1 MQWAPCLKVQLAKS
15 LLNHIFETNT
25 LKKQVGKNLSFSNGH
40 TPFTLELKKKVEA
53 YFTEN
58 NIKPTGT
65 WKLYSKTL
73 LLCGFA
79 VFTYIIL
86 LSGIAPSWVNVIFCV
101 LMGLNF
107 AAIGFNVMHDGAH
120 GSYSSKKW
128 VNDLMSYSLNALG
141 GSSFLWKVKHNVMH
155 HAYTNIEGHD
165 DDIDIK
171 PLIRTNTH
179 QPRYWY
185 HSYQHIY
192 SFILYT
198 TTYIIWIA
206 FRDFSKYFSGKVSN
220 RKFAKM
226 KTHEHIGFWTSKVLY
241 AMAFLVIPIAL
252 VGWAHALI
260 GYLIICGVCGLVL
273 SIVFQLAHVV
283 EDSDFPI
290 PDEDSHKIESNWFV
304 HQLSTTANFA
314 TKSKLVSWFVG
325 GLNFQ
330 VEHHL
335 FPKISHIHYPAI
347 NKLVKELCAKYEVK
361 YIEYPTLFRA
371 IRAHVSHLRIVGAA

>member
-1 MQWAPCLKVQLAKS
+1 MGK
-15 LLNHIFETNT
+15 HI
-25 LKKQVGKNLSFSNGH
+25 SFSNNN
-40 TPFTLELKKKVEA
+40 TQFTAELKKKVED
-53 YFTEN
+53 YFSN
-58 NIKPTGT
+58 NQIKSTGS
-65 WKLYSKTL
+65 WRLYHKTL
-73 LLCGFA
+73 LLCAFA
-79 VFTYIIL
+79 LTIYLILIFASAPVWVNIL
-86 LSGIAPSWVNVIFCV
+86 LCAV
-101 LMGLNF
+101 LGFNF

-128 VNDLMSYSLNALG
+128 VNEMMSYSLNVLG

-171 PLIRTNTH
+171 PLIRTNIH
-179 QPRYWY
+179 QPRHWY
-185 HSYQHIY
+185 HRYQHIY

-198 TTYIIWIA
+198 TTYFVWIA
-206 FRDFSKYFSGKVSN
+206 IRDFTKYFSGKVSD

-226 KTHEHIGFWTSKVLY
+226 KTREHFGFWISKIVY
-241 AMAFLVIPIAL
+241 ALVFIVVPIAV

-260 GYLIICGVCGLVL
+260 GYLIICAVCGLVL

-283 EDSDFPI
+283 EDSDFPM
-290 PDEDSHKIESNWFV
+290 PDEKTNKIEQSWFI

-314 TKSKLVSWFVG
+314 TKSKIVSWFVG

-347 NKLVKELCAKYEVK
+347 NKLVKELCAKHHVK
-361 YIEYPTLFRA
+361 YIEYPTVFKALQ
-371 IRAHVSHLRIVGAA
+371 AHVSHLRIVGAA